1 MMGARLLGQVSGKV
15 ADLVIGLI
23 LGPVAL
29 GFFHVASRALHLL
42 YQFAI
47 TPLQTT
53 SLSAFARLDGASSI
67 GKGYVRLTRTTALV
81 SFPAFFG
88 AAAIAPD
95 FVVVCFGSQW
105 RPSGAVMT
113 ALALVVMPATLVT
126 FSQPALI
133 AVGRTRLVLAS
144 NLVVL
149 VLNAIVALATVSF
162 GIVAVAAGQV
172 ARAHLT
178 LPFVLYMLRK
188 GIGLSFGQP
197 LRSIANP
204 AIAAGLMAAVVVLAR
219 LALDDF
225 PASIR
230 LVLCVMIG
238 AAVYVMLLLTIA
250 RRYTAETMFELLPHL
265 PARARD
271 LALRIVPRI

>member
-1 MMGARLLGQVSGKV
+1 V
-15 ADLVIGLI
+15 VI
-23 LGPVAL
+23 
-29 GFFHVASRALHLL
+29 
-42 YQFAI
+42 
-47 TPLQTT
+47 
-53 SLSAFARLDGASSI
+53 
-67 GKGYVRLTRTTALV
+67 
-81 SFPAFFG
+81 
-88 AAAIAPD
+88 
-95 FVVVCFGSQW
+95 
-105 RPSGAVMT
+105 
-113 ALALVVMPATLVT
+113 PATLVT

-144 NLVVL
+144 NLVML
-149 VLNAIVALATVSF
+149 VLNAIAALATVSF

-178 LPFVLYMLRK
+178 MPFVLHMLRK
-188 GIGLSFGQP
+188 GIGLSFGQS
-197 LRSIANP
+197 LRSIADP

-238 AAVYVMLLLTIA
+238 AAIYVLLLLTIA

-265 PARARD
+265 PARARG
-271 LALRIVPRI
+271 LARRIVPRI